1 METKTDR
8 QERIPHF
15 EQASICNAKVMVVGA
30 GASGNEVLKNLALIG
45 FRYIFVADFDDIST
59 SNLSRTVLFRADDVG
74 KRKSATAAER
84 FLEMNIE
91 DTAKADS
98 FDGDLCQKIG
108 EGVIRH
114 MDLVIGCMDNEQ
126 TRLYLSNICQLLNKP
141 YIDTGIG
148 GFNWNVFAA
157 SGSADCAC
165 YACTLSPR
173 QERAALNR
181 VRNSCDVT
189 RRKAAQAGHIPTIG
203 ISAGSAACLAVQE
216 AVKIVHHQKNPD
228 SHLCPPRFGWMSH
241 FTAEEN
247 RLQNIFFPVRKSC
260 PHHDN
265 YEAHGGVQ
273 ETLISAHWKLKDAL
287 AWVRTQYGRDYAIAL
302 YKDCVC
308 AERSF
313 VTTAYCKHCGEP
325 IEVYRPQPLQDED
338 LLCAKCRGKQP
349 VQLSNAILK
358 SLFDSSDEER
368 LQELTL
374 LELGIPLMHI
384 VEFSPRDGNGES
396 LYLELTGDR
405 EEVLPNLPE

>member
-1 METKTDR
+1 MPTFEA
-8 QERIPHF
+8 ER
-15 EQASICNAKVMVVGA
+15 G
-30 GASGNEVLKNLALIG
+30 GLLW
-45 FRYIFVADFDDIST
+45 D
-59 SNLSRTVLFRADDVG
+59 
-74 KRKSATAAER
+74 ATAVPNAFFCEY
-84 FLEMNIE
+84 M
-91 DTAKADS
+91 
-98 FDGDLCQKIG
+98 
-108 EGVIRH
+108 
-114 MDLVIGCMDNEQ
+114 
-126 TRLYLSNICQLLNKP
+126 P
-141 YIDTGIG
+141 
-148 GFNWNVFAA
+148 AA
-157 SGSADCAC
+157 
-165 YACTLSPR
+165 
-173 QERAALNR
+173 
-181 VRNSCDVT
+181 
-189 RRKAAQAGHIPTIG
+189 
-203 ISAGSAACLAVQE
+203 
-216 AVKIVHHQKNPD
+216 PD
-228 SHLCPPRFGWMSH
+228 SHVKVYLYGLMC
-241 FTAEEN
+241 
-247 RLQNIFFPVRKSC
+247 
-260 PHHDN
+260 
-265 YEAHGGVQ
+265 AHGGVQ